1 MICANSQLSK
11 LLSTWI
17 TLFIHI
23 QIICEYATINV
34 AIVKNM
40 RYTKHVVH
48 NKQTSKGKHK
58 MNKSQ
63 AKQVDM
69 INVYLA
75 NGMQDTAARSL
86 SSLIRSAMT
95 SKSKFEL
102 VQIAKMHNLLA
113 HPDFKCGFQII
124 N

>member
-1 MICANSQLSK
+1 
-11 LLSTWI
+11 
-17 TLFIHI
+17 
-23 QIICEYATINV
+23 
-34 AIVKNM
+34 
-40 RYTKHVVH
+40 
-48 NKQTSKGKHK
+48 

-63 AKQVDM
+63 AKQVKM

-95 SKSKFEL
+95 NKSKFEL

-124 N
+124 S